1 MTKDIS
7 VIIPLQNEEKNVE
20 IFYFSLKKALDCTN
34 KSYEMIFIDDGSEDN
49 TCQNLYKIY
58 RVDSYVN
65 VIRLDKNYGQTAA
78 IAAGF
83 DFARG
88 GIIFT
93 MDGDLQHDPF
103 DIPKFLE
110 KIYSGYDMVSGW
122 KRKRSDNFL
131 TRKLPALV
139 ANRIIGFLFNINL
152 RDIGSTYRAYRKE
165 IIKDIKLYG
174 ELHRFIPLLI
184 KKDISICEVEIKHN
198 KRIYGQSHY
207 GLSRIGRVGWDIF
220 LLWIMQRNH
229 KKMSLPKSI
238 YSIKEIK
245 SHP

>member
-1 MTKDIS
+1 
-7 VIIPLQNEEKNVE
+7 
-20 IFYFSLKKALDCTN
+20 
-34 KSYEMIFIDDGSEDN
+34 
-49 TCQNLYKIY
+49 
-58 RVDSYVN
+58 
-65 VIRLDKNYGQTAA
+65 
-78 IAAGF
+78 
-83 DFARG
+83 
-88 GIIFT
+88 
-93 MDGDLQHDPF
+93 
-103 DIPKFLE
+103 
-110 KIYSGYDMVSGW
+110 MVSGW